1 MGKKWSYSVYST
13 KPDIDCSAFAK
24 RYGGGG
30 HKGAAGF
37 YSDSLIF
44 NATGVDDE

>member
-1 MGKKWSYSVYST
+1 MSYYYDKDKWYVSLYNDDGKT
-13 KPDIDCSAFAK
+13 DCSKIAK

-37 YSDSLIF
+37 IVENIIEFLK
-44 NATGVDDE
+44 